1 MMDILNQRFF
11 RHRLLP
17 VLLILTTAA
26 LTVQAQPGWKAG
38 CARVCITPQEPVWM
52 AGYAFRDHPSEG
64 VRQDIWAKALAL
76 EDSLGRVGVIVTMDL
91 LSIPGDF
98 SDDLR
103 NDLSQKLGLSR
114 EQIILN
120 VSHTHSGPVIG
131 RALRYIYPMEEKD
144 WERVDGYTRFLKDR
158 LLKLVGDALQD
169 LEPVRLATGN
179 GIARFATNRRN
190 NNAATLTPMME
201 RKGPHDYSVPVL
213 QIKDT
218 SGRMKTVLFAYACH
232 NTVLSDYLIG
242 GDYAGYAQE
251 QLEKDHPGVT
261 ALFCQGAGADQNP
274 LPRRKPS
281 YAVQFGKELAA
292 AVEQALE
299 DGMMEQRPLLE
310 MRYQEV
316 ELPLTSPLSLE
327 ELSKIGEGQDWQAR
341 WARGMVEEY
350 GQNGR
355 FIQSYPYPVEC
366 WRLGDQRLF
375 ALGGELVSGYALQI
389 KSEYGN
395 DAFVLGYSND
405 VMSYIPTHVIWDE
418 GGYEGATAHRVYA
431 LPSGWTRDV
440 QDRILNTIH
449 GLAPLDE

>member
-1 MMDILNQRFF
+1 
-11 RHRLLP
+11 
-17 VLLILTTAA
+17 
-26 LTVQAQPGWKAG
+26 
-38 CARVCITPQEPVWM
+38 M

-76 EDSLGRVGVIVTMDL
+76 KDSLGRVGVIVTMDL

-98 SDDLR
+98 SDELR
-103 NDLSQKLGLSR
+103 NDLSQKFGLSR

-131 RALRYIYPMEEKD
+131 RALRYIYPMEEQD
-144 WERVDGYTRFLKDR
+144 WARVDGYTRFLKDQ
-158 LLKLVGDALQD
+158 LPVLVGDALRD
-169 LEPVRLATGN
+169 MEPVQLATGN

-190 NNAATLTPMME
+190 NAATLPPTME

-213 QIKDT
+213 RILDP
-218 SGRMKTVLFAYACH
+218 SGRMKAVLFAYACH
-232 NTVLSDYLIG
+232 NTVMSDYLIC

-251 QLEKDHPGVT
+251 QIEKDHPGVT

-274 LPRRKPS
+274 RPRRKLS

-292 AVEQALE
+292 AVEQALADE
-299 DGMMEQRPLLE
+299 MTVQRPLLE

-316 ELPLTSPLSLE
+316 ELPLAPPLSLE
-327 ELSKIGEGQDWQAR
+327 ELSKIGEGRDYEAR

-350 GQNGR
+350 RQNGR
-355 FIQSYPYPVEC
+355 FIQSYLYPVEY

-375 ALGGELVSGYALQI
+375 ALGGELVAGYAVQI

-405 VMSYIPTHVIWDE
+405 VMSYIPTPVIWDE
-418 GGYEGATAHRVYA
+418 GRYEGATAHRVYA

-440 QDRILNTIH
+440 QERIMQTIH
-449 GLAPLDE
+449 CLVPLK

>member
-1 MMDILNQRFF
+1 MDRLNQRFSL
-11 RHRLLP
+11 HRFLLL
-17 VLLILTTAA
+17 LLILTTAA
-26 LTVQAQPGWKAG
+26 LTVQARSGWEAG
-38 CARVCITPQEPVWM
+38 CARVCITPKEPIWM

-64 VRQDIWAKALAL
+64 VRQEIWAKALAL
-76 EDSLGRVGVIVTMDL
+76 KDSLGRVGVIVSMDL

-98 SDDLR
+98 SDELR
-103 NDLSQKLGLSR
+103 NGLSQQYGLSR
-114 EQIILN
+114 EQLILN

-144 WERVDGYTRFLKDR
+144 WARVDRYTRFLKNQ
-158 LLKLVGDALQD
+158 LLKLVGDALRD
-169 LEPVRLATGN
+169 LEPVQLATGN
-179 GIARFATNRRN
+179 GIARFATNRRE

-251 QLEKDHPGVT
+251 QIEKDHPGVT

-274 LPRRKPS
+274 LPRIKLS
-281 YAVQFGKELAA
+281 YAVQYGKELAA

-299 DGMMEQRPLLE
+299 DEMTVQRPLLE
-310 MRYQEV
+310 MSYQEV
-316 ELPLTSPLSLE
+316 DLPLMPPLSLE
-327 ELSKIGEGQDWQAR
+327 ELSKIGEGRDYQAR

-350 GQNGR
+350 RQNGR
-355 FIQSYPYPVEC
+355 FIQSYPYPVSF

-375 ALGGELVSGYALQI
+375 ALGGELVSGDAVQI

-405 VMSYIPTHVIWDE
+405 VMSYIPTPVIWDE
-418 GGYEGATAHRVYA
+418 GRYEGATAHRVYA

-440 QDRILNTIH
+440 QDRIMDTIH
-449 GLAPLDE
+449 SLAPLNKK

>member
-1 MMDILNQRFF
+1 MARLNQSFF
-11 RHRLLP
+11 RHWIMLL
-17 VLLILTTAA
+17 LLILTTAA
-26 LTVQAQPGWKAG
+26 PMVRAQSGWKAG
-38 CARVCITPQEPVWM
+38 CARTCITPQESVWM

-76 EDSLGRVGVIVTMDL
+76 EDSLGRVGVIVAMDL

-98 SDDLR
+98 SEELR
-103 NDLSQKLGLSR
+103 NDLSRKYGLSR
-114 EQIILN
+114 EQLILN

-144 WERVDGYTRFLKDR
+144 WTRVDGYTRFLKER
-158 LLKLVGDALQD
+158 LLQLVGDALQD

-190 NNAATLTPMME
+190 NPAATLTPVTE

-213 QIKDT
+213 RITDA
-218 SGRMKTVLFAYACH
+218 SGRMKAVLFAYACH
-232 NTVLSDYLIG
+232 NTVLSDYLIS

-251 QLEKDHPGVT
+251 QVEKDHPGVT

-274 LPRRKPS
+274 LPRRKHS

-299 DGMMEQRPLLE
+299 DEMKVQRPILE
-310 MRYQEV
+310 MSYQEV
-316 ELPLTSPLSLE
+316 VLPLAPPLSLE
-327 ELSKIGEGQDWQAR
+327 ELSQIGEGRDWEAR

-355 FIQSYPYPVEC
+355 FISSYPYPVEF
-366 WRLGDQRLF
+366 WRLGDQKLF
-375 ALGGELVSGYALQI
+375 ALGGELVSGYAVQL

-395 DAFVLGYSND
+395 GAFVLGYCND
-405 VMSYIPTHVIWDE
+405 VMSYIPTSVIWEE

-440 QDRILNTIH
+440 QDRIMETIH
-449 GLAPLDE
+449 DLAPLKK

>member
-1 MMDILNQRFF
+1 MDGLNQPFF
-11 RHRLLP
+11 RHRFLLL
-17 VLLILTTAA
+17 LLILTTAA
-26 LTVQAQPGWKAG
+26 LTAQARSGWMAG

-76 EDSLGRVGVIVTMDL
+76 KDSLGRVGVIVSMDL

-98 SDDLR
+98 SDELR
-103 NDLSQKLGLSR
+103 TCLSHEYGLSR
-114 EQIILN
+114 EQVILN

-144 WERVDGYTRFLKDR
+144 WARVDGYTRFLRDQ
-158 LLKLVGDALQD
+158 LLELVGDALGD
-169 LEPVRLATGN
+169 MEPVQLATGN

-190 NNAATLTPMME
+190 NNAATLTPMTE

-213 QIKDT
+213 RITDT
-218 SGRMKTVLFAYACH
+218 SGRMKTILFAYACH
-232 NTVLSDYLIG
+232 NTVLSDYLID
-242 GDYAGYAQE
+242 GDYAGYAQA
-251 QLEKDHPGVT
+251 QIEKDHPGVT

-274 LPRRKPS
+274 LPRRKLS

-292 AVEQALE
+292 AVEQVLE
-299 DGMMEQRPLLE
+299 DEMKPQRPLLE

-316 ELPLTSPLSLE
+316 ELPLAPPLSLE
-327 ELSKIGEGQDWQAR
+327 ELSTIGEGRDYQAR

-350 GQNGR
+350 RQNGR
-355 FIQSYPYPVEC
+355 FIQSYPYPVEY

-375 ALGGELVSGYALQI
+375 ALGGELVSGYAVLI

-395 DAFVLGYSND
+395 GAFVLGYSND
-405 VMSYIPTHVIWDE
+405 VMSYIPTPVIWDE
-418 GGYEGATAHRVYA
+418 GGYEGAIAHRVYA

-440 QDRILNTIH
+440 QDRIMNTVH
-449 GLAPLDE
+449 RLAPLAK